1 MNDYKV
7 KGLIKVIGDTVQVT
21 EKFSKRE
28 IVITVEDGKYPQHI
42 SLQATGDKTALLD
55 GYKVGEEV
63 EASFNLRGREWQDKH
78 FNSLELWKI
87 EMLALAAAPAVVT
100 APAHVP
106 DNPADDLP
114 F

>member
-28 IVITVEDGKYPQHI
+28 VVITVEDGKFPQYI
-42 SLQATGDKTALLD
+42 SLQATGERTYILD
-55 GYKVGEEV
+55 SFKVGDEV

-87 EMLALAAAPAVVT
+87 EVLAPSVVT

-106 DNPADDLP
+106 DNPADDFP

>member
-7 KGLIKVIGDTVQVT
+7 KGLIKVIGETVQVT

-28 IVITVEDGKYPQHI
+28 VVITVEDGKFPQYI
-42 SLQATGDKTALLD
+42 SLQATGERTYILD
-55 GYKVGEEV
+55 ACKVGDEV
-63 EASFNLRGREWQDKH
+63 EASFNLKGREWQDKH

-87 EMLALAAAPAVVT
+87 EVLAPATAV

-106 DNPADDLP
+106 DQPGDDLP

>member
-1 MNDYKV
+1 MNDYKL
-7 KGLIKVIGDTVQVT
+7 KGSIKVIGDTVQVT

-28 IVITVEDGKYPQHI
+28 VVITVEDGKYPQHI
-42 SLQATGDKTALLD
+42 TLQATGDKVSLLD
-55 GYKVGEEV
+55 SCRVGQEV

-87 EMLALAAAPAVVT
+87 EVLAPA

-106 DNPADDLP
+106 DNSEDDLP

>member
-7 KGLIKVIGDTVQVT
+7 KGLIKVIGETVQVT

-28 IVITVEDGKYPQHI
+28 VVITVEDGKFPQYI
-42 SLQATGDKTALLD
+42 SLQATGDRVSLLD
-55 GYKVGEEV
+55 GCRVGEEV
-63 EASFNLRGREWQDKH
+63 EASFNLKGREWQDKH

-87 EMLALAAAPAVVT
+87 DLLTPATAV

-106 DNPADDLP
+106 DQPGDDLP

>member
-7 KGLIKVIGDTVQVT
+7 KGLIKVIGETVQVT

-28 IVITVEDGKYPQHI
+28 IVITVEDGKYSQHI
-42 SLQATGDKTALLD
+42 SLQATGDKTSLLD

-63 EASFNLRGREWQDKH
+63 KASFNLRGREWQDKH
-78 FNSLELWKI
+78 FNSLELWEI
-87 EMLALAAAPAVVT
+87 DLLTPAAAV

-106 DNPADDLP
+106 DNPTDDLP

>member
-7 KGLIKVIGDTVQVT
+7 KGLIKVIGETVQVT

-42 SLQATGDKTALLD
+42 SLQATGDKTSLLD

-63 EASFNLRGREWQDKH
+63 KASFNLRGREWQDKH
-78 FNSLELWKI
+78 FNSLELWEI
-87 EMLALAAAPAVVT
+87 DLLTPAAAV

>member
-7 KGLIKVIGDTVQVT
+7 KGLIKVIGETVQVT

-28 IVITVEDGKYPQHI
+28 VVITVEDGKFPQYI
-42 SLQATGDKTALLD
+42 SLQATGDKTSLLD
-55 GYKVGEEV
+55 GCRVGEEV

-87 EMLALAAAPAVVT
+87 ELLTTAAV

-106 DNPADDLP
+106 DQPGDDLP

>member
-7 KGLIKVIGDTVQVT
+7 KGLIKVIGETVQVT

-28 IVITVEDGKYPQHI
+28 LVITVEDAKYPQHI
-42 SLQATGDKTALLD
+42 TLQATGDRVSLLD

-63 EASFNLRGREWQDKH
+63 KASFNLRGREWQDKH
-78 FNSLELWKI
+78 FNSLELWEI
-87 EMLALAAAPAVVT
+87 DLLTPAAAV

-106 DNPADDLP
+106 DNPTDDLP

>member
-21 EKFSKRE
+21 DKFSKRE
-28 IVITVEDGKYPQHI
+28 VVITVEDGKYPQHI
-42 SLQATGDKTALLD
+42 TLQATGDRVALLD
-55 GYKVGEEV
+55 VCRVGQEV

-87 EMLALAAAPAVVT
+87 EVLAAA

-106 DNPADDLP
+106 DKAGDDLP

>member
-1 MNDYKV
+1 MNEYKV
-7 KGLIKVIGDTVQVT
+7 KGFIKVIGDTVQVT

-28 IVITVEDGKYPQHI
+28 VVILVEDGKYLQHI
-42 SLQATGDKTALLD
+42 TLQATGDKVSLLD
-55 GYKVGEEV
+55 SCRVGEEV
-63 EASFNLRGREWQDKH
+63 VASFNLRGREWQDKH

-87 EMLALAAAPAVVT
+87 EVIAPAV

-106 DNPADDLP
+106 DKVEDDDLP

>member
-1 MNDYKV
+1 MQSDLYLLLK
-7 KGLIKVIGDTVQVT
+7 LQV
-21 EKFSKRE
+21 S
-28 IVITVEDGKYPQHI
+28 
-42 SLQATGDKTALLD
+42 S
-55 GYKVGEEV
+55 EEV

-87 EMLALAAAPAVVT
+87 EVLTAAAV

>member
-28 IVITVEDGKYPQHI
+28 IVITVEDGKYSQHI
-42 SLQATGDKTALLD
+42 SLQATGDKTSLLD

-63 EASFNLRGREWQDKH
+63 KASFNLRGREWQDKH
-78 FNSLELWKI
+78 FNSLELWEI
-87 EMLALAAAPAVVT
+87 DLLTPAAAV

-106 DNPADDLP
+106 DNPTDDLP

>member
-1 MNDYKV
+1 MNEYKV
-7 KGLIKVIGDTVQVT
+7 KGSIKVYGETVQVT

-28 IVITVEDGKYPQHI
+28 VVITVEDGKYPQHI

-55 GYKVGEEV
+55 GFKVGDEV

-87 EMLALAAAPAVVT
+87 DLLSAAAV

-106 DNPADDLP
+106 DKDGDDLP

>member
-28 IVITVEDGKYPQHI
+28 LVITVEDGKYPQHI
-42 SLQATGDKTALLD
+42 TLQATGDKTSLLD

-87 EMLALAAAPAVVT
+87 ELSTLTPPAAAT
-100 APAHVP
+100 APDHVP
-106 DNPADDLP
+106 DNPGDDLP

>member
-28 IVITVEDGKYPQHI
+28 VVITVEDGKYPQYI
-42 SLQATGDKTALLD
+42 SLQATGDKVSLLD
-55 GYKVGEEV
+55 GCRVGEEV

-87 EMLALAAAPAVVT
+87 EVLTPAAAV

-106 DNPADDLP
+106 DNPAEDLP

>member
-28 IVITVEDGKYPQHI
+28 VVITVEDGKYPQHI

-55 GYKVGEEV
+55 GCRVGEEV

-87 EMLALAAAPAVVT
+87 EVTAPAAAV

-106 DNPADDLP
+106 DQPGDDLP

>member
-7 KGLIKVIGDTVQVT
+7 KGLIKVIGETVQVT

-28 IVITVEDGKYPQHI
+28 VVIITVEDGKFLQHI
-42 SLQATGDKTALLD
+42 SLQATGDKTSLLD
-55 GYKVGEEV
+55 GCRVGEEV

-87 EMLALAAAPAVVT
+87 EVLTAAAV

-106 DNPADDLP
+106 DNPGDDLP

>member
-7 KGLIKVIGDTVQVT
+7 KGLIKVIGETVQVT

-28 IVITVEDGKYPQHI
+28 VVITVEDGKFPQYI
-42 SLQATGDKTALLD
+42 SLQATGERIYILD
-55 GYKVGEEV
+55 SCKVGDEV

-87 EMLALAAAPAVVT
+87 EVLTAAAVAT
-100 APAHVP
+100 HVP
-106 DNPADDLP
+106 DQPGDDLP

>member
-28 IVITVEDGKYPQHI
+28 IVITVEDAKYPQHI
-42 SLQATGDKTALLD
+42 TLQATGDKTALLD
-55 GYKVGEEV
+55 GCRVGEEV
-63 EASFNLRGREWQDKH
+63 EASFNLKGREWQDKH
-78 FNSLELWKI
+78 FNSLEVWKI
-87 EMLALAAAPAVVT
+87 EVLTA

-106 DNPADDLP
+106 DNSTDDIP

>member
-28 IVITVEDGKYPQHI
+28 VVITVEDGKFPQHI
-42 SLQATGDKTALLD
+42 TLQATGDRVALLD
-55 GYKVGEEV
+55 VCRVGQEV

-87 EMLALAAAPAVVT
+87 VVLAAV

-106 DNPADDLP
+106 DNSEDDLP

>member
-1 MNDYKV
+1 MVNSLNTLACK
-7 KGLIKVIGDTVQVT
+7 LQ
-21 EKFSKRE
+21 ERE
-28 IVITVEDGKYPQHI
+28 HT
-42 SLQATGDKTALLD
+42 LLD
-55 GYKVGEEV
+55 GCKVGDEV

-87 EMLALAAAPAVVT
+87 EVLTAAAV

-106 DNPADDLP
+106 DQPGDDLP

>member
-1 MNDYKV
+1 MNDYKL
-7 KGLIKVIGDTVQVT
+7 KGSIKAIGDTVQVT
-21 EKFSKRE
+21 DKFSKRE
-28 IVITVEDGKYPQHI
+28 VVITVEDGKYPQHI
-42 SLQATGDKTALLD
+42 TLQATGDRVSLLD
-55 GYKVGEEV
+55 GCRVGEEV

-87 EMLALAAAPAVVT
+87 EMLALAPAP

-106 DNPADDLP
+106 DNPSDDLP

>member
-7 KGLIKVIGDTVQVT
+7 KGLIKVIGETVQVT

-42 SLQATGDKTALLD
+42 SLQATGDKTSLLD

-63 EASFNLRGREWQDKH
+63 KASFNLRGREWQDKH
-78 FNSLELWKI
+78 FNSLELWEI
-87 EMLALAAAPAVVT
+87 DLLTPAAAV

-106 DNPADDLP
+106 DNPTDDLP

>member
-7 KGLIKVIGDTVQVT
+7 KGLIKVISDTVQVT
-21 EKFSKRE
+21 EKFSK
-28 IVITVEDGKYPQHI
+28 
-42 SLQATGDKTALLD
+42 
-55 GYKVGEEV
+55 
-63 EASFNLRGREWQDKH
+63 ASFNLRGREWQDKH

-87 EMLALAAAPAVVT
+87 ELLTAAAV

-106 DNPADDLP
+106 DQPGDDLP

>member
-28 IVITVEDGKYPQHI
+28 VVITVEDGKYPQYI

-87 EMLALAAAPAVVT
+87 DLLT
-100 APAHVP
+100 ATATHVP

>member
-7 KGLIKVIGDTVQVT
+7 KGLIKVIGETVQVT

-28 IVITVEDGKYPQHI
+28 IVITVEDGKFPQYI
-42 SLQATGDKTALLD
+42 SLQATGDKTSLLD

-63 EASFNLRGREWQDKH
+63 KASFNLRGREWQDKH
-78 FNSLELWKI
+78 FNSLELWEI
-87 EMLALAAAPAVVT
+87 DLLTPAAAL

>member
-28 IVITVEDGKYPQHI
+28 VVITVEDGKFPQYI
-42 SLQATGDKTALLD
+42 SLQATGERTYILD
-55 GYKVGEEV
+55 SCKVGDEV

-87 EMLALAAAPAVVT
+87 ELLAPAAAV

-106 DNPADDLP
+106 DQPGDDLP